1 MHISRWNASKAGRI
15 LYRLL
20 KNACT
25 FDKRNKCVAILHVQ
39 NTHGCGTKTRNSC
52 KWNQWHDVINGSWGF
67 LLHILRRRQVRFSTS
82 GYCKAKVAVKPGK
95 AEHVFFSNTL
105 FRGQLGSQLWPYA
118 NLLHVRSS
126 LVLPVAI
133 PKYYVCQ
140 ILQEMTP
147 VWSWEITLLVWQAD
161 SSLSKGH
168 VSRKHPQ
175 LLRIDVI
182 LYLEIKTKHTTWHPD
197 LLQPRI
203 ASTELVSKACPIRP

>member
-1 MHISRWNASKAGRI
+1 MLALLTNVTSASQSCTCKTHIVVGQKHATLAN
-15 LYRLL
+15 
-20 KNACT
+20 
-25 FDKRNKCVAILHVQ
+25 
-39 NTHGCGTKTRNSC
+39 GTSDMT
-52 KWNQWHDVINGSWGF
+52 NGSWGF

-95 AEHVFFSNTL
+95 AEHVFFSNML

-147 VWSWEITLLVWQAD
+147 VWSWEITLSVWQAD

-182 LYLEIKTKHTTWHPD
+182 LSLEIKTKHTTWHPD

-203 ASTELVSKACPIRP
+203 ASTEFVSKACPICPQSSIAHLYSPALQMWE